1 MNKQNP
7 KEADP
12 AIAEDSLALE
22 VSDLEHK
29 VIRAIQKA
37 YMWVTVKDVRK
48 AIEENATLFDGLKAI
63 IDEHYDVE
71 RGE

>member
-1 MNKQNP
+1 VEIMSDT
-7 KEADP
+7 DP
-12 AIAEDSLALE
+12 EIAEDRKALE

-29 VIRAIQKA
+29 VIRAIQKE

-48 AIEENATLFDGLKAI
+48 AMESNATLYDALESI
-63 IDEHYDVE
+63 IDEHYDVA